1 MYIYVYI
8 YTYLYLYI
16 YIYRKKERGL
26 GMRSFQKHATFC
38 VLSRSFAK
46 ERCILCVLL
55 HSLQKNVA
63 FFAFFYILCK
73 RMLRSLR
80 SFTFLRK
87 ERKRTQKNASF
98 LLDFISRQK
107 LEKRTQKNVAFR
119 RKRTR
124 CLTLRLYYKE
134 NVLCSYTW
142 KIMNRN
148 LYEPE

>member
-1 MYIYVYI
+1 MVRDILSAPTVSIYIYITV
-8 YTYLYLYI
+8 YI
-16 YIYRKKERGL
+16 YIYIYCKNNA
-26 GMRSFQKHATFC
+26 MFC
-38 VLSRSFAK
+38 VLLQKNKTFSHSFTFFAK
-46 ERCILCVLL
+46 ECCV
-55 HSLQKNVA
+55 
-63 FFAFFYILCK
+63 LCK

-107 LEKRTQKNVAFR
+107 LEKRMQKNVAFR